1 MSKCVFFLLLH
12 ALGSSMQ
19 MACQED
25 IIFFCPRGECLF
37 YCSLLSL
44 LFLLSDFFL
53 SELLSLNCKGH
64 NSPHHPRLFLFL
76 FVSICFFVLL
86 WTLQWS
92 HSVLLKLRTEHH
104 TIKFYFGSPA
114 SFSFLFFFKKKSNL
128 LCNFQNIFV
137 LQQLWLLA
145 VFYHNYII
153 HSMKT
158 KASEQFS
165 FSATLTSAVAIASSV
180 HLK

>member
-25 IIFFCPRGECLF
+25 IIFFLSPWGVF
-37 YCSLLSL
+37 VLLQPAFFAFSVKWL
-44 LFLLSDFFL
+44 LFIRASV
-53 SELLSLNCKGH
+53 SELWKGH
-64 NSPHHPRLFLFL
+64 NSPHHPRLSLFL

-114 SFSFLFFFKKKSNL
+114 SFFFFFYKSNL

-153 HSMKT
+153 H
-158 KASEQFS
+158 
-165 FSATLTSAVAIASSV
+165 
-180 HLK
+180 

>member
-53 SELLSLNCKGH
+53 SELLSLNCEKGITH
-64 NSPHHPRLFLFL
+64 LITP
-76 FVSICFFVLL
+76 VSLCSSLCP
-86 WTLQWS
+86 
-92 HSVLLKLRTEHH
+92 SVSLSSFELCSGLIVFSEHH

-114 SFSFLFFFKKKSNL
+114 SFFFFNKSNL

-153 HSMKT
+153 H
-158 KASEQFS
+158 
-165 FSATLTSAVAIASSV
+165 
-180 HLK
+180 

>member
-53 SELLSLNCKGH
+53 IRASVSELWKGH
-64 NSPHHPRLFLFL
+64 NSPHHPRLSLFL

-114 SFSFLFFFKKKSNL
+114 SFFFFFINLICYAIFRTFLFFSNFGCWL
-128 LCNFQNIFV
+128 SSIIITSYIKWKQRQVNNLVF
-137 LQQLWLLA
+137 QQL
-145 VFYHNYII
+145 
-153 HSMKT
+153 
-158 KASEQFS
+158 
-165 FSATLTSAVAIASSV
+165 
-180 HLK
+180 

>member
-25 IIFFCPRGECLF
+25 IIFF
-37 YCSLLSL
+37 LSL
-44 LFLLSDFFL
+44 WEVFVLLQPAFFAFSVKWLLFIRASV
-53 SELLSLNCKGH
+53 SELWKGH
-64 NSPHHPRLFLFL
+64 NSPHHPRLSLFL

-114 SFSFLFFFKKKSNL
+114 SFFFFFYKSNL

-153 HSMKT
+153 H
-158 KASEQFS
+158 
-165 FSATLTSAVAIASSV
+165 
-180 HLK
+180 